1 MVVNMSAAKS
11 FGEDGA
17 GQLDTEDD
25 WFSQYM
31 DAKDQGDVVGDPVGN
46 LKMRIVVRFIHVQM
60 LIWCLGKEERSNCHV
75 NLSKIYLYLGVTTKS
90 LSEAP
95 RFVKEN
101 TSEKGINHAENEL
114 TQVDWPEVIIT
125 LTELGIIEGSILNR
139 VDHIGPSSINFERG
153 T

>member
-1 MVVNMSAAKS
+1 
-11 FGEDGA
+11 
-17 GQLDTEDD
+17 
-25 WFSQYM
+25 
-31 DAKDQGDVVGDPVGN
+31 
-46 LKMRIVVRFIHVQM
+46 M

-139 VDHIGPSSINFERG
+139 VDHNGPSSINFERG

>member
-1 MVVNMSAAKS
+1 MATAKS

-17 GQLDTEDD
+17 GQLATDDD

-31 DAKDQGDVVGDPVGN
+31 DEKDQGDVVGDLEGN
-46 LKMRIVVRFIHVQM
+46 LKIRIVVRYIRVQM
-60 LIWCLGKEERSNCHV
+60 LIWCLGKEGLSNCHV
-75 NLSKIYLYLGVTTKS
+75 NLSKIFFLYLGVTTKS

-101 TSEKGINHAENEL
+101 TSEKGINHAEIEL
-114 TQVDWPEVIIT
+114 TQVDWPEAIII

-139 VDHIGPSSINFERG
+139 VDHNGPSSIHFESG